1 MCFRLRGKR
10 EVRETINEGVCPT
23 PSPRSSSCLCLRA
36 EVGQPPSPQQGCPSA
51 MRDRFTSQRWHLPGE
66 PWTGFAW
73 HFSQRQSSPPHSGRG
88 NSMSC
93 PQPGP
98 PQDHLLHLDHVLR
111 VGADQHGL
119 PVGLGTEIAM
129 RLRRLSVLPYF
140 NMFPVI
146 ESRNA
151 YTAAKSPNRAG
162 RHRPHPRHWQAL
174 AKLVGVSLDVVRR
187 SVQTTVQQQRR
198 SRREG
203 RTIFT
208 VFEVKKGNSRFT
220 QAA

>member
-1 MCFRLRGKR
+1 
-10 EVRETINEGVCPT
+10 
-23 PSPRSSSCLCLRA
+23 
-36 EVGQPPSPQQGCPSA
+36 
-51 MRDRFTSQRWHLPGE
+51 
-66 PWTGFAW
+66 
-73 HFSQRQSSPPHSGRG
+73 
-88 NSMSC
+88 
-93 PQPGP
+93 
-98 PQDHLLHLDHVLR
+98 
-111 VGADQHGL
+111 
-119 PVGLGTEIAM
+119 
-129 RLRRLSVLPYF
+129 VLPYF